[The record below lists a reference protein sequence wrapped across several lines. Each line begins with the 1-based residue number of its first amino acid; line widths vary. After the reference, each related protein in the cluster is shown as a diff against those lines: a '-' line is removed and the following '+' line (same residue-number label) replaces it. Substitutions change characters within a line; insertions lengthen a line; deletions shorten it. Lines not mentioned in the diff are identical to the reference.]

1 MDFKK
6 VLEEIKVQKLR
17 EAELWKKLEPELALE
32 AITKVMKMADTCDI
46 QVLLQYSYYLPKELS
61 EQLYLLGKLYELYHS
76 GYLPEPDL
84 DALLKEIKENLVDK
98 GQNFKSLAIFLLISF
113 LLLN

>member
-1 MDFKK
+1 MSN
-6 VLEEIKVQKLR
+6 
-17 EAELWKKLEPELALE
+17 
-32 AITKVMKMADTCDI
+32 TYDI

-61 EQLYLLGKLYELYHS
+61 EQLYLLGKLYELYRS

-84 DALLKEIKENLVDK
+84 NALLKEIKETLVDNK
-98 GQNFKSLAIFLLISF
+98 GQNFKNLATLFLLS